1 MRIMP
6 INRSIAIPDSAVSDN
21 SDLRSKTDKIFQISR
36 IAAIFKIKNIIIY
49 HDPLLKPV
57 RANRERRI
65 ITRVLKYI
73 ECPQYLRKRLF
84 PLSRD
89 TAAVGIL
96 SPLAIPHHAKS
107 RELKRNEIREAVIF
121 LNQNRVVADVGGIG
135 LLEVEGWKK
144 SLKDKVIRV
153 TVQIIKAN
161 GKFKAKIL
169 ANPPTDEYWGYSV
182 NAYQHSLSKVLSN
195 RSEYKIATSRTC
207 EPFSSMKRSI
217 DMKKDMII
225 VFGGPYSGIP
235 KLLKAEGR
243 KISEI
248 FDTCVNILDSYGTR
262 SLRLEEAMM
271 IMLSRLEDI

>member
-1 MRIMP
+1 MP
-6 INRSIAIPDSAVSDN
+6 LHRSIAIPDSAVSDN
-21 SDLRSKTDKIFQISR
+21 SDLRSKTEKLFQLSR
-36 IAAIFKIKNIIIY
+36 IAAIFQISNIIIY
-49 HDPLLKPV
+49 HDPLLKPA

-65 ITRVLKYI
+65 ITRILKYI

-96 SPLAIPHHAKS
+96 SPLAIPHHMKT
-107 RELKRNEIREAVIF
+107 RDLKRNEIREGVIF
-121 LNQNRVVADVGGIG
+121 LNQNRVVADVGGKE
-135 LLEVEGWKK
+135 LLEVVGWKK
-144 SLKDKVIRV
+144 SLKDKTIRV

-161 GKFKAKIL
+161 GRFKAQVL
-169 ANPPTDEYWGYSV
+169 ASPPKKEYWGYSV
-182 NAYQHSLSKVLSN
+182 NAYQQTLSKVLAN

-207 EPFSSMKRSI
+207 EPFSTLNQKI

-235 KLLKAEGR
+235 KLLKAEGK
-243 KISEI
+243 KITDI
-248 FDTCVNILDSYGTR
+248 FDTCVNILEKYGTR

-271 IMLSRLEDI
+271 ITFSRLEDI